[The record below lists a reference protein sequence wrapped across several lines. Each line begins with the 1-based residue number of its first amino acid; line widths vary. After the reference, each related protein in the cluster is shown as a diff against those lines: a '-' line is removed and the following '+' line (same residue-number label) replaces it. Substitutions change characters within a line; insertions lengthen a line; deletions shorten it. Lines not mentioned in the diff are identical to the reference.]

1 MSGLRFTV
9 LLALPLLV
17 GACSMVERRSTP
29 EPVREVEP
37 PPVQV
42 PVPPP
47 LEPEPTV
54 QTAPYRP
61 PGVLAPA
68 ELPSEAPREGPS
80 DAPTGRPIDA
90 KPPAADYTAPAATL
104 VAFAEQAQDRGD
116 YGQAAASLERA
127 LRIEPRN
134 AYLWN
139 RLARLRFAQGQ
150 YGEAGDL
157 AAKSN
162 ALAGSDRALKRDN
175 WKMVAEARRAAG
187 DIAGARAAEQ
197 QVRLF
202 SR

>member
-1 MSGLRFTV
+1 
-9 LLALPLLV
+9 
-17 GACSMVERRSTP
+17 
-29 EPVREVEP
+29 VEP
-37 PPVQV
+37 D
-42 PVPPP
+42 
-47 LEPEPTV
+47 TSV

-61 PGVLAPA
+61 PGTPAPLPPDAERPAVGDYAVPPPAERPPVGGYLAP
-68 ELPSEAPREGPS
+68 
-80 DAPTGRPIDA
+80 T
-90 KPPAADYTAPAATL
+90 ATL
-104 VAFAEQAQDRGD
+104 VALADQAQGRGD

-187 DIAGARAAEQ
+187 DIPGARAAEQ
-197 QVRLF
+197 QVKLL

>member
-1 MSGLRFTV
+1 MSRVRYVV
-9 LLALPLLV
+9 LLSLPLLLA
-17 GACSMVERRSTP
+17 ACSVAERRSTP
-29 EPVREVEP
+29 APVRDVGP
-37 PPVQV
+37 PPVQALP
-42 PVPPP
+42 PV
-47 LEPEPTV
+47 EPESGV

-61 PGVLAPA
+61 PGGAVPIGQEAESVPGQLAPT
-68 ELPSEAPREGPS
+68 P
-80 DAPTGRPIDA
+80 
-90 KPPAADYTAPAATL
+90 KAAGGYSAPAASL
-104 VAFAEQAQDRGD
+104 VAFADQAQGRGD
-116 YGQAAASLERA
+116 YGQAASSLERA

-162 ALAGSDRALKRDN
+162 ALAGADRALKRDN

-187 DIAGARAAEQ
+187 DVPGARAAEQ
-197 QVRLF
+197 QVKLL